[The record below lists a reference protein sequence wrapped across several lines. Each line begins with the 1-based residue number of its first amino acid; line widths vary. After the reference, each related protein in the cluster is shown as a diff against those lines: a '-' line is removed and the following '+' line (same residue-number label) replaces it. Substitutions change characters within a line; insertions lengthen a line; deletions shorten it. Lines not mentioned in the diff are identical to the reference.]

1 MKWPIITFLASISLS
16 VGVIYGAHQSRVKR
30 MWSTESSDWWAKYH
44 SYRTLSVSQYIKD
57 CGNSAAVTRATEL
70 VELYNRRSRALSEL
84 VARLRVMAKAA
95 SRREGGR
102 EWTST
107 FRDNRGRIVKKEW
120 SEEGSFFR
128 SSFDDLADV
137 MMSWHKETEKL
148 KEMYTEIDNKAQ
160 IAYAECVLN
169 AAKSSDE
176 QKKRS
181 QEELER
187 VILRSQELPAV
198 LSW

>member
-1 MKWPIITFLASISLS
+1 MKGIITFLTSII
-16 VGVIYGAHQSRVKR
+16 VFAGVIYGAHQSRVER
-30 MWSTESSDWWAKYH
+30 MWNTEPSDWWAKYQ
-44 SYRTLSVSQYIKD
+44 SYPTLSVSQYIKD

-70 VELYNRRSRALSEL
+70 VDLYNKRSRALSEL
-84 VARLRVMAKAA
+84 SARLKVMAKAA

-102 EWTST
+102 EGICTL
-107 FRDNRGRIVKKEW
+107 RDNRGQIVKKKWTEK
-120 SEEGSFFR
+120 GSFFQ
-128 SSFDDLADV
+128 SSFDDLEAV
-137 MMSWHKETEKL
+137 VKTWQKETEKL
-148 KEMYTEIDNKAQ
+148 REMYIEIDNKAQ
-160 IAYAECVLN
+160 ITYAECVLN

-181 QEELER
+181 QEELEK